1 MGDPFEGRG
10 AKRTRVRLR
19 IEGVVAL
26 TLAVAAFSAALALW
40 IGTLAPGRDQP
51 VPLTGARRP

>member
-1 MGDPFEGRG
+1 
-10 AKRTRVRLR
+10 VR

-40 IGTLAPGRDQP
+40 VGTLAPIATSLFR
-51 VPLTGARRP
+51 